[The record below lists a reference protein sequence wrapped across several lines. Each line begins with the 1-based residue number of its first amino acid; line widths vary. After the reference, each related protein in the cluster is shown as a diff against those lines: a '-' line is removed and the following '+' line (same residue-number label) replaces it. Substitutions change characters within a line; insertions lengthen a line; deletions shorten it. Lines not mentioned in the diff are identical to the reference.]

1 MPLRRSDQEILRKF
15 LHEAEQLDRSIKETE
30 TQNKRLRGESEILG
44 QQVNEG
50 IGYRFRLAIWNVYGL
65 IQSALDWPRILNG
78 DDNSI
83 GALVQRPQ
91 AESALVARS
100 FQALH
105 REAKQSMETGKD
117 VRYFYI
123 LTDFSRYSLFI
134 NCSSRLTQPSN

>member
-1 MPLRRSDQEILRKF
+1 MPLRRSDQEILRK
-15 LHEAEQLDRSIKETE
+15 LLREAEQLDRSIKETE
-30 TQNKRLRGESEILG
+30 TQNKRLRGESKILG

-65 IQSALDWPRILNG
+65 IQSALDWPRITNE
-78 DDNSI
+78 DDDSI

-123 LTDFSRYSLFI
+123 FSQISADIACLSI
-134 NCSSRLTQPSN
+134 AAHA